1 LPASFI
7 WVAFVA
13 WLALASCFVVPDTT
27 FSIQATIFKSA
38 RVQAFSVVAGFYD
51 GTLIIRL
58 AASCVEKKRKRGLL
72 KVLLRSQLLK
82 SIFLTFFTYFMGVS
96 NKTWSTDAYG
106 TVVFHLT
113 LCSYAT
119 GQCKAWIFTLFVYA
133 CKMRRTVGIN
143 QALWLRS

>member
-1 LPASFI
+1 MPASFI
-7 WVAFVA
+7 GVAFVA
-13 WLALASCFVVPDTT
+13 WLALAGCFVVPDTT

-38 RVQAFSVVAGFYD
+38 RVQAFSVVASFYD

-58 AASCVEKKRKRGLL
+58 AAGCIEKRKRGLL

-119 GQCKAWIFTLFVYA
+119 GQCKAWIFTFLVYA
-133 CKMRRTVGIN
+133 CKMRRTVGVN
-143 QALWLRS
+143 QTFWLRC